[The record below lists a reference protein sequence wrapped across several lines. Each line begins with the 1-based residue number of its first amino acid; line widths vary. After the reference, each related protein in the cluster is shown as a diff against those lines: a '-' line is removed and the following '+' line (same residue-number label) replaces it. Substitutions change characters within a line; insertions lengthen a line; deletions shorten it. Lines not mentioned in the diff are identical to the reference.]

1 MIEDT
6 RNSFGL
12 YDAPVRSF
20 GKERVTLTQEDI
32 ERQLDAGAF
41 MMSREEAIETGFINP
56 DYEPDTVIIDVRRE
70 DV

>member
-1 MIEDT
+1 MDTKT

-12 YDAPVRSF
+12 YDAPVRSS
-20 GKERVTLTQEDI
+20 GKERVTLTQEDM

-41 MMSREEAIETGFINP
+41 ALDWAEAVESGFINA
-56 DYEPDTVIIDVRRE
+56 DDEPDTVIIDIRRE